1 MDLAH
6 SIECLKNYNESFGR
20 RIWGCSEE
28 RARGLSPP
36 RKIMTVLRNEIV
48 NLMKQKGRTDGH
60 GMDRRTEGK
69 GGQWEIWQGFPKL
82 IGRITWKNWKRKQ
95 LNLKRQHMVQC
106 NPHVSTTILTICRI
120 SRLLCLFQTRIPFQF
135 TRKVTNKQFDIQIWI
150 QYDFIHNVPVLV

>member
-48 NLMKQKGRTDGH
+48 NLMKQKGRTTDVEWTDGQR
-60 GMDRRTEGK
+60 GGK
-69 GGQWEIWQGFPKL
+69 GSEKFGKG
-82 IGRITWKNWKRKQ
+82 
-95 LNLKRQHMVQC
+95 
-106 NPHVSTTILTICRI
+106 
-120 SRLLCLFQTRIPFQF
+120 SR
-135 TRKVTNKQFDIQIWI
+135 N
-150 QYDFIHNVPVLV
+150 